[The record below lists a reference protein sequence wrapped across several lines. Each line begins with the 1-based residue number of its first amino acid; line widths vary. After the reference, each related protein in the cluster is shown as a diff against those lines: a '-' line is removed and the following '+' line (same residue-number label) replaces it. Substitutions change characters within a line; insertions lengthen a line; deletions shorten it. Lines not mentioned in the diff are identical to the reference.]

1 MQSRDSLRSLSR
13 KMVKATCIFMCR
25 ALTASA
31 AFSGEEYWQKVHT
44 YVESNTSV
52 ESKHSLIVAYA
63 RRMWD

>member
-1 MQSRDSLRSLSR
+1 MY
-13 KMVKATCIFMCR
+13 IFMCR

>member
-13 KMVKATCIFMCR
+13 KMVKATCIFTCR

-31 AFSGEEYWQKVHT
+31 AFSEEEYWQKVHT